1 MKSYQQIN
9 KVQFLPAR
17 CQYGRVQ
24 SLPIFLI
31 FLSGYRY
38 LSDDGTD
45 QRGILHDGTYWPQTG
60 LLTFWGPG
68 SVPQGI
74 PQIQNFGP
82 KFWPFDWEYRWQ
94 KYSGLVLCKSRG
106 NSRVTVS
113 TSRHWKPQ
121 KSSMCRWFHSVGQ
134 CQVGLGVALAGC
146 DGGLGLGPG
155 GSALLVVG
163 FSVLVSILLR

>member
-9 KVQFLPAR
+9 KVQFLPAI

-74 PQIQNFGP
+74 PQILNFGHLTGNIGG
-82 KFWPFDWEYRWQ
+82 KSTLD
-94 KYSGLVLCKSRG
+94 LCYAS
-106 NSRVTVS
+106 
-113 TSRHWKPQ
+113 PEEI
-121 KSSMCRWFHSVGQ
+121 
-134 CQVGLGVALAGC
+134 
-146 DGGLGLGPG
+146 PE
-155 GSALLVVG
+155 
-163 FSVLVSILLR
+163 